1 MRELQM
7 EEQIL
12 QALNSL
18 DKRLAVVEEKLSQIP
33 IPFKLMYKPDYLEK
47 HINLVE
53 YLDHI
58 NKRLEQIENG
68 KTSCDIWRD

>member
-1 MRELQM
+1 M

-18 DKRLAVVEEKLSQIP
+18 DKRLADVEEKLSQLP
-33 IPFKLMYKPDYLEK
+33 VPFKIMYKPAYENK
-47 HINLVE
+47 HIELVE

-68 KTSCDIWRD
+68 SVCCDI

>member
-7 EEQIL
+7 EEQIF

-18 DKRLAVVEEKLSQIP
+18 DKRLSVIEEKVAQIP
-33 IPFKLMYKPDYLEK
+33 IPFKIMYKPDYLEK

-58 NKRLEQIENG
+58 NKRLEQIEYG
-68 KTSCDIWRD
+68 KTSCDL